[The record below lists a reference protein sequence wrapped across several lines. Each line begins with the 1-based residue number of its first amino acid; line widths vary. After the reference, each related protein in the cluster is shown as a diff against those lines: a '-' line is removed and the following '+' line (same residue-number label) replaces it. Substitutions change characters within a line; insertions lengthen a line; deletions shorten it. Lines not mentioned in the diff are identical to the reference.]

1 MAQNDKKVTAVGKD
15 PAGSELYRKFKANP
29 VLFIGTVVVLVL
41 VIVSFVLVPAFVPDS
56 GGGVDWTFGYYDKVP
71 IAIVPGNF
79 FSQYYEQL
87 LSDYRNIV
95 DINDFSVGI
104 YLWRQA
110 FEGAAVHT
118 AVLQEMKR
126 SNYTVPTST
135 VDREFAK
142 MPQFWENGVF
152 STVLFRQ
159 MSETTRLVL
168 WRQLNDNIAKY
179 QYYSDLGNLL
189 LPSTEADFIG
199 NMFSNMRSFDI
210 VTFSVDDYPDSEF
223 LSFAGNNADLFRT
236 IHLSMISVTSSER
249 EARRILETVR
259 NGTST
264 FEDAARD
271 HSKDGFADRGGD
283 MGIRYVYEIEREI
296 TDASARAGIYRLR
309 RGELSDVINVG
320 STWAF
325 FRVEDELKAG
335 DFQEDAVMERV
346 RSYVRN
352 FQRGI
357 MEDWTIAQAR
367 EFISDAEFSGFDSA
381 AWLRGME
388 KSSFGPLP
396 INYGSLDIHT
406 SLKSFTI
413 PILTSTEISDL
424 SINEN
429 FWRIAFSTRVNTPS
443 EPFVQGSKVIVLL
456 PTEQIAADEERAADV
471 AMLYSSYWLNYITEQ
486 SIQPYF
492 MHTPKMDD
500 RFWDTYYRL
509 FF

>member
-1 MAQNDKKVTAVGKD
+1 
-15 PAGSELYRKFKANP
+15 
-29 VLFIGTVVVLVL
+29 
-41 VIVSFVLVPAFVPDS
+41 
-56 GGGVDWTFGYYDKVP
+56 
-71 IAIVPGNF
+71 
-79 FSQYYEQL
+79 
-87 LSDYRNIV
+87 
-95 DINDFSVGI
+95 
-104 YLWRQA
+104 
-110 FEGAAVHT
+110 
-118 AVLQEMKR
+118 
-126 SNYTVPTST
+126 
-135 VDREFAK
+135 

-335 DFQEDAVMERV
+335 DFQEDAVMDRV

-388 KSSFGPLP
+388 KSSFGPLS

-424 SINEN
+424 SVNEN

-456 PTEQIAADEERAADV
+456 PTEQIVADEERIADV
-471 AMLYSSYWLNYITEQ
+471 ALSYSGYWLNYITEQ